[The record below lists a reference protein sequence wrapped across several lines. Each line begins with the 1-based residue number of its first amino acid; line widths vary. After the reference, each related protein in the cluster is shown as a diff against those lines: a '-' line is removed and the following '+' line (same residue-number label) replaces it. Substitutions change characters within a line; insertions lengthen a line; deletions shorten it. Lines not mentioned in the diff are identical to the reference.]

1 MGVPKFYRWI
11 SERYPLINQVISDK
25 SLLPEFDNLYLDM
38 NGIIHYCSHA
48 SDTDQSKEMPMKDL
62 IWGIFRYIDRM
73 VSEIAKPKKV
83 LFMAVDG
90 VAPRAKLNQQRA
102 RRFRAAQDRTASI
115 AQARAKG
122 DEVDENSLFDSNCIT
137 PGTEFMS
144 VISTHLKW
152 YIRKKIKEDPIWRD
166 LEVIFSGHEVPGEG
180 EHKIMQYIRDERIK
194 PGFLPNTRHCMYG
207 QDADLI
213 MLGLSCHEPHFT
225 LLREIVHFGS
235 GFNKTVRQTVMK
247 KTTESQFQLLNI
259 SVLREYIEL
268 DLGFGIDWAID
279 KERLFDD
286 FIFLT
291 FLVGNDFL
299 PHLPTLDISE
309 HAFDVVFNAY
319 KELLIKNQSY
329 IVKDGELHN
338 FNMFE
343 QLCAIIGKQEEEIL
357 SNRDDK
363 VKIFNAKRRKYKNSG
378 ILTEEEIEEAEN
390 EKNEIYQNAIQD
402 ALLSLKTSTTDKNG
416 TDSTAILGTSKD
428 YRGRYYFEKFKVL
441 PGVVSQKSQEYLTQL
456 MKSYLEGLMWCI
468 AYYSKG
474 CISWTW
480 YYPYHYGPMLKDMCG
495 LELLHS
501 QIEFKLG
508 SPFKPFQQLLGCLPP
523 ASRNLL
529 PRSYQW
535 LMIND
540 ESPVLDSY
548 PLEFEIDQDGKKN
561 PWEAVVKLP
570 FIDEVKLIQAEKDH
584 CNPNLLTISER
595 DRNSFGQIYSFKFDP
610 NESST
615 FYSSNPE
622 MGIADILNCQTSC
635 NKLEYNINPSH
646 FFKPCIVEGTTSPIS
661 GFPSL
666 SVINM
671 QGITTERF
679 NINVFGSSSIYR
691 SIILELEN
699 KQFDPEKI
707 NKELLI
713 NKNVFVNYPH
723 MYEAKIVAVSSAIE
737 ECRLI
742 INDNGDE
749 EIITTLH
756 ERISAE
762 KWLKDSEI
770 ICNNYLIGTGIP
782 GTGGLIIG
790 DIKLRIKVILLQ
802 GIKRDFLTGS
812 TKKVFG
818 KNEVDIPI
826 QLALWS
832 APTIDR
838 RFIET
843 GELSMNKLMPI
854 GSEVIS
860 IKGPLLGCKGTV
872 VGPHSIDDENQP
884 RKLKAK
890 VNIETNRVIDVE
902 FLIPPQDTNSFGY
915 VISNSIK
922 DIYYES
928 RDVCKQLQI
937 SPSIMGK
944 IIGSILLESSK
955 EDTVYDLGLNLKRNG
970 QYQLLG
976 YCRKIEINQTLNTGN
991 IWANA
996 DTVKIIANVV
1006 EDEDVMQEKEQ
1017 VNWEFSTKA
1026 IALLIDYKAKFPI
1039 LFNKLSNIEHKKKYT
1054 TDELLGNN
1062 KPGHGVKIAD
1072 AIMEWMKAQPFFN
1085 QQRTNFST
1093 TSVSKDAMKAIERAS
1108 DVMITSINSI
1118 GMKKV
1123 LVKGVN
1129 LDMVYRGS
1137 MFSVS
1142 DSKLEYNQDY
1152 PTLGDRVVSLT
1163 AVGVPFGLKGTV
1175 ITIHSSTGYV
1185 EVIFDEEFTGGIS
1198 LAGSCSNFRG
1208 RLCSWSALI
1217 KVSKTP
1223 PKQPS
1228 KPVVIQNVVQNTKI
1242 VTSTEANISSSNKNK
1257 DKSKTS
1263 ILKKLIS
1270 TSEKK
1275 IESKVIKTTTTIPN
1289 KNNDISTLLKN
1300 KLNISSDSKNK
1311 DVKIETKPSVKI
1323 ESMKKIDI
1331 SSIMT
1336 KKPAIV
1342 EVASTNQDDAKEVEI
1357 KEDIPVVKSDG
1368 TGLAALALA
1377 SGFNQYNDL
1386 PTPQAFNSNGVVFTN
1401 VIPPQ
1406 ITLVQ
1411 RRSSSPTKRPV
1422 SPIKTRPP
1430 IQNKEKSSDI
1440 TDDVEKPL
1448 VIVSER
1454 VTIETK
1460 TASSNV
1466 LKPSNLLLKKSK
1478 PKF

>member
-11 SERYPLINQVISDK
+11 SERYPFINQIISDT

-38 NGIIHYCSHA
+38 NGIIHYCSHP
-48 SDTDQSKEMPMKDL
+48 SDTDQSKEVPMKDL
-62 IWGIFRYIDRM
+62 IWSIFRYIDRM

-83 LFMAVDG
+83 LFMAIDG
-90 VAPRAKLNQQRA
+90 VSPRAKLNQQRS
-102 RRFRAAQDRTASI
+102 RRFRAAQDRTESI
-115 AQARAKG
+115 AQSRAKG

-225 LLREIVHFGS
+225 LLREVVSFGG
-235 GFNKTVRQTVMK
+235 GFNKTVRQTSMK
-247 KTTESQFQLLNI
+247 RTTESQFQLLNI

-268 DLGFGIDWAID
+268 DLGFGIDWSID

-309 HAFDVVFNAY
+309 HAFDVIFKSY
-319 KELLIKNQSY
+319 KELLIKNRSY

-338 FNMFE
+338 FIMFE
-343 QLCAIIGKQEEEIL
+343 QLCALIGEQEEEIL
-357 SNRDDK
+357 SNRDDD
-363 VKIFNAKRRKYKNSG
+363 VKTFNEKKRKYKNSN
-378 ILTEEEIEEAEN
+378 ILTEEELEEAE
-390 EKNEIYQNAIQD
+390 EKKNEIYQNAIQD

-416 TDSTAILGTSKD
+416 NDTTPILSTSKD

-441 PGVVSQKSQEYLTQL
+441 PGVFSKSQAYLTQL

-480 YYPYHYGPMLKDMCG
+480 YYPYHYGPMLKDMSG
-495 LELLHS
+495 LEKLHD

-508 SPFKPFQQLLGCLPP
+508 SPFRPFQQLLGCLPP

-570 FIDEVKLIQAEKDH
+570 FIDEVKLMQAEKDH
-584 CNPNLLTISER
+584 CNPNLLTINER
-595 DRNSFGQIYSFKFDP
+595 NRNSFGKIYTFKFDP

-622 MGIADILNCQTSC
+622 IGLSDILNSQTSC
-635 NKLEYNINPSH
+635 SMVDYDTTPSH
-646 FFKPCIVEGTTSPIS
+646 FFKPCIVDGTTTPIS

-671 QGITTERF
+671 QGIETDSIK
-679 NINVFGSSSIYR
+679 INVFGSSSKYR
-691 SIILELEN
+691 SIILELDNTE
-699 KQFDPEKI
+699 FDPESI
-707 NKELLI
+707 NKKILI
-713 NKNVFVNYPH
+713 NKNIFVNYPH
-723 MYEAKIVAVSSAIE
+723 MYEAKIVAVSSAFE

-742 INDNGDE
+742 INDNGGE
-749 EIITTLH
+749 EIISTLH
-756 ERISAE
+756 ERISGE
-762 KWLKDSEI
+762 KWLSDCKT
-770 ICNNYLIGTGIP
+770 ICNNYLIGTGTP
-782 GTGGLIIG
+782 GTGGLKIG
-790 DIKLRIKVILLQ
+790 DIKIRLKVILLQ
-802 GIKRDFLTGS
+802 GIKRDYLTGS

-818 KNEVDIPI
+818 KDEVDIPI
-826 QLALWS
+826 QLAIWT
-832 APTIDR
+832 APTIDH

-854 GSEVIS
+854 GSEIIS

-872 VGPHSIDDENQP
+872 VGPHTNDDIDHP
-884 RKLKAK
+884 RKLKSK
-890 VNIETNRVIDVE
+890 SNSESKRVVDVE

-915 VISNSIK
+915 AISNSIK
-922 DIYYES
+922 DIYYQS
-928 RDVCKQLQI
+928 KDVCKQLQI
-937 SPSIMGK
+937 SPAIMGK
-944 IIGSILLESSK
+944 IIGSILVESPK
-955 EDTVYDLGLNLKRNG
+955 GDATYDLGLNLKRNG

-976 YCRKIEINQTLNTGN
+976 FCRKIEINQPLKTGN

-996 DTVKIIANVV
+996 DTVKIIGNLV

-1039 LFNKLSNIEHKKKYT
+1039 LFNKLSIVEHKKKYS

-1062 KPGHGVKIAD
+1062 KPGHGVKVAD
-1072 AIMEWMKAQPFFN
+1072 TIMEWMKAQPFFN
-1085 QQRTNFST
+1085 QLRTTFST
-1093 TSVSKDAMKAIERAS
+1093 SSVSKDAMKAIERAA
-1108 DVMITSINSI
+1108 DVMMASINSL

-1129 LDMVYRGS
+1129 LDMIYRGS
-1137 MFSVS
+1137 MYSTA
-1142 DSKLEYNQDY
+1142 DTKLEYNQDY
-1152 PTLGDRVVSLT
+1152 PSLGDRVVNLT
-1163 AVGVPFGLKGTV
+1163 ALGVPFGLKGTV
-1175 ITIHSSTGYV
+1175 ISIHSSTGYV
-1185 EVIFDEEFTGGIS
+1185 EVLYDEEFVGGAA

-1208 RLCSWSALI
+1208 RLCNWSALI
-1217 KVSKTP
+1217 KTSKTRP
-1223 PKQPS
+1223 PQKQQS
-1228 KPVVIQNVVQNTKI
+1228 KQVFIQNVVKTTTIETNK
-1242 VTSTEANISSSNKNK
+1242 SSNNK
-1257 DKSKTS
+1257 DKSITN
-1263 ILKKLIS
+1263 ILKKIVS
-1270 TSEKK
+1270 SEKK
-1275 IESKVIKTTTTIPN
+1275 TESKEIIETSETIPN
-1289 KNNDISTLLKN
+1289 KNNNISALLKN
-1300 KLNISSDSKNK
+1300 KLNISGDVKNK
-1311 DVKIETKPSVKI
+1311 NVKVVTKSPKI

-1331 SSIMT
+1331 TSIIT
-1336 KKPAIV
+1336 KKPIPV
-1342 EVASTNQDDAKEVEI
+1342 EVSTTDKEEI
-1357 KEDIPVVKSDG
+1357 KEENDIPVVKSDG
-1368 TGLAALALA
+1368 TGLAALAAA
-1377 SGFNQYNDL
+1377 SGFDQYNDL

-1401 VIPPQ
+1401 IPQ
-1406 ITLVQ
+1406 IPQILQ
-1411 RRSSSPTKRPV
+1411 KRSSTSSPRAASPTKRPV
-1422 SPIKTRPP
+1422 SPTKSRT
-1430 IQNKEKSSDI
+1430 KEKTSP
-1440 TDDVEKPL
+1440 TDNLEKP
-1448 VIVSER
+1448 VVKTTAS

-1460 TASSNV
+1460 SNSSV
-1466 LKPSNLLLKKSK
+1466 LKPSNLLFKKIKTKGLIGSN
-1478 PKF
+1478 